1 MDYPNITVVIP
12 TLDRATGVINAIE
25 SLKNQ
30 TYKGKILCV
39 VVDSSTDTKTKESI
53 NNLDFENTELEVK
66 YIKNNNSRRAI
77 DNWIL
82 GIEEFNSEYGKF
94 LCDDDWLH
102 PEYIEKCIN
111 VFDIKNVDCVISNI
125 SIVKQDGLN
134 IRNYYEVVE
143 GKVSKEEVIDSFLGL
158 KKILPVTP
166 TASLMKSEI
175 LKNSFYESLKH
186 IECTE
191 KLFGFDFFMSYFPV
205 FNGNGS
211 YIINESLVF
220 SYAGSD
226 SMTLNVKKA
235 KIAYCYFFAL
245 INLIESNDCKI
256 NKNQQEIISHKMATF
271 NIRSLL
277 FKEYR
282 EFNYENSFQSKLKIK
297 KLLFSQLKKYL
308 IKVRYSQFITKQFNK
323 K

>member
-12 TLDRATGVINAIE
+12 TLNRAKRVINAIE

-39 VVDSSTDTKTKESI
+39 VVDSSEDTKTEELIKK
-53 NNLDFENTELEVK
+53 FEYKNTELEVK
-66 YIKNNNSRRAI
+66 YIKNNNSTRAI

-82 GIEEFNSEYGKF
+82 GIEEFNSDYGKF

-102 PEYIEKCIN
+102 PEYMEKCVNIMERN
-111 VFDIKNVDCVISNI
+111 NVDCVISNI
-125 SIVKQDGLN
+125 SIVKQDSS
-134 IRNYYEVVE
+134 ITKNYYETVE
-143 GKVSKEEVIDSFLGL
+143 GKVSKAEVVDSFLGL

-191 KLFGFDFFMSYFPV
+191 RLFGFDFYMSYFPV
-205 FNGNGS
+205 FNGMGS
-211 YIINESLVF
+211 YIINESLSF

-235 KIAYCYFFAL
+235 KISYCYFFAL
-245 INLIESNDCKI
+245 INLIETDNFKV
-256 NKNQQEIISHKMATF
+256 NKKQNEIISHKIATF
-271 NIRSLL
+271 NIRSTI
-277 FKEYR
+277 FKDYR
-282 EFNYENSFQSKLKIK
+282 KFNYKNSFKSKLNIK
-297 KLLFSQLKKYL
+297 KLLFSQLKKYF
-308 IKVRYSQFITKQFNK
+308 IKLRYSRFIAKPFNK

>member
-1 MDYPNITVVIP
+1 MDFSNITVVIP
-12 TLDRATGVINAIE
+12 TLNRAKGVINAID

-39 VVDSSTDTKTKESI
+39 VVDSSSDTKTEELI
-53 NNLDFENTELEVK
+53 NNLDFENTQLEVK

-82 GIEEFNSEYGKF
+82 GIEEFNSDYGKF

-111 VFDIKNVDCVISNI
+111 VFNIKNIDCVISNI
-125 SIVKQDGLN
+125 SIVKQDGSN
-134 IRNYYEVVE
+134 IKNYYKVVE
-143 GKVSKEEVIDSFLGL
+143 GKVSKEKVINSFLGL
-158 KKILPVTP
+158 EEILPVTP
-166 TASLMKSEI
+166 TASLMKTEI

-191 KLFGFDFFMSYFPV
+191 KLFGFDFFMSYFSV
-205 FNGNGS
+205 FNGKGS
-211 YIINESLVF
+211 YIINESLSF

-245 INLIESNDCKI
+245 INLIESNDFKV
-256 NKNQQEIISHKMATF
+256 NKKQQEIISHKIATF
-271 NIRSLL
+271 NLRSLFL
-277 FKEYR
+277 KEYR
-282 EFNYENSFQSKLKIK
+282 EFNYENSFKSRLKIK
-297 KLLFSQLKKYL
+297 KLLFSQLKKYI